1 MSSDLPQVSYYNSG
15 YGLMAWIKKRHA
27 RRWLWCVYE
36 HNRQKTLRCGAART
50 EKAAMF
56 KARVFIDLR
65 LRPKVNPDSALAR
78 VLIHEEL
85 ERLL

>member
-1 MSSDLPQVSYYNSG
+1 MPAYYNSG
-15 YGLMAWIKKRHA
+15 YGLVACVWER
-27 RRWLWCVYE
+27 RPGRWLWSVRE
-36 HNRQKTLRCGAART
+36 HNRNRRIRCGAART

-65 LRPKVNPDSALAR
+65 LRRKLKPGSALAR